1 MVCKLCAYIP
11 LVTYC
16 IKCRINCF
24 KCRLLVVMHGPP
36 TAMKYVG
43 PASFRSFA
51 HTHIHTMIRPV
62 IPLTGVNIKL
72 ICNNMDALVSFDKMN
87 IWWKYMHK
95 RGHNDSHINYWY
107 ISFPY
112 FLEQQFFKI
121 RFLISFHNLQ
131 KCYFWSTCSFYT

>member
-1 MVCKLCAYIP
+1 MACKLCACIP

-16 IKCRINCF
+16 IKCQINCF
-24 KCRLLVVMHGPP
+24 KCRLLVVMHGTP

-51 HTHIHTMIRPV
+51 HTHIHTMIRPI

-72 ICNNMDALVSFDKMN
+72 ICNNMDALVSFDKNQYLMK
-87 IWWKYMHK
+87 IYAQKGLQW
-95 RGHNDSHINYWY
+95 
-107 ISFPY
+107 FPY
-112 FLEQQFFKI
+112 QLLVYQLSISYFQEQQFFKI

-131 KCYFWSTCSFYT
+131 KCYF

>member
-1 MVCKLCAYIP
+1 MACKLCACIP

-16 IKCRINCF
+16 IKCQINCF

-72 ICNNMDALVSFDKMN
+72 ICNNMDALVFYDKNQYLIKKN
-87 IWWKYMHK
+87 ICIKKVIKVPISITGISAFQFSGTINNSSKKIFNFFSQSAKMLLLIYM
-95 RGHNDSHINYWY
+95 
-107 ISFPY
+107 
-112 FLEQQFFKI
+112 
-121 RFLISFHNLQ
+121 
-131 KCYFWSTCSFYT
+131 